1 MTEVDEHASAEI
13 PGTTGVPASLLA
25 AATALGTIDAVLRQ
39 ACTPDG
45 PEPAD
50 AVPERVDALDALLLL
65 RDVSRRLAAWEPSL
79 IEVAREAGASWA
91 EIAQPLG
98 VTSRQAAERRYL
110 RLRTGPLGTT
120 GEQRVQATR
129 DRRAANRTVAAWARD
144 NAADLRRLA
153 GRITSLTDLP
163 ERAVAAVDELNDA
176 LGGDDPARLVG
187 PLADARLHLEDHR
200 DLADRIDHLVQQVD
214 NLRRHTASRRR
225 GVTMPPERQ
234 NPGTA
239 RR

>member
-1 MTEVDEHASAEI
+1 MTEVDAHASAEI
-13 PGTTGVPASLLA
+13 PGTAGVPASLLA
-25 AATALGTIDAVLRQ
+25 AVTALGTIDAVLRQ

-45 PEPAD
+45 PEPA
-50 AVPERVDALDALLLL
+50 AVAPERADALDALLLL
-65 RDVSRRLAAWEPSL
+65 RDVRRRLAVWEPSL
-79 IEVAREAGASWA
+79 IEVARDAGASWA

-153 GRITSLTDLP
+153 GRITSS
-163 ERAVAAVDELNDA
+163 
-176 LGGDDPARLVG
+176 PAFPSG
-187 PLADARLHLEDHR
+187 PP
-200 DLADRIDHLVQQVD
+200 QPS
-214 NLRRHTASRRR
+214 TS
-225 GVTMPPERQ
+225 
-234 NPGTA
+234 
-239 RR
+239 